1 MEQILL
7 SNPCA
12 RFCDSLISSVNN
24 GQTLLTSVRFPL
36 KFSGGVRHDGTTFNS
51 IGGVRRFHYHLGDE
65 GEIGHFSR
73 RFLLMGGGAAGLAGK
88 ATCSNKV
95 PHLSFTKSSG
105 ESR

>member
-12 RFCDSLISSVNN
+12 RFCGSLISSVNI
-24 GQTLLTSVRFPL
+24 GQTLLTSVQFPL

-65 GEIGHFSR
+65 GEIDHFSR
-73 RFLLMGGGAAGLAGK
+73 RFPLVGEGVVGLAGK

-95 PHLSFTKSSG
+95 PHLSVTKSSG
-105 ESR
+105 KSR